1 VKLDPR
7 RVEAFL
13 ARPDPAIDIVL
24 VYGPDTGAVSERV
37 ERLGR
42 QVVADL
48 ADPFQVTD
56 IGAERLREQP
66 QLLIEEAQALC
77 LMGGRRLVRV
87 RRCDDKACR
96 DAVTQLVELGRPAA
110 FVLLEAGELASS
122 SWLRRTAEAQANMAA
137 MPCYREDD
145 KARRQSLPTVLA
157 ELGLGATPEAL
168 DLLIASLGDD
178 RAAGRRE
185 LEKLALYK
193 GDDAAAV
200 TREDVAAVVGDG
212 SALAL
217 DDAVWAA
224 IGGEARRLDNALE
237 RLFSEGEAAVRVL
250 RATASTVLLLVRL
263 QARVEAGASPADA
276 VAGARPPVFWA
287 LRARVT
293 AALSAHPGDR
303 LTAWLAAL
311 QEAETR
317 CKSAGSPDELICR
330 QVLARIGEDAG
341 RRRARA

>member
-1 VKLDPR
+1 MKLDPR

-24 VYGPDTGAVSERV
+24 VYGPDTGAVTERV

-42 QVVADL
+42 HVVADL

-110 FVLLEAGELASS
+110 FVLLEAGELAST
-122 SWLRRTAEAQANMAA
+122 SWLRKTAEAQAHMAA
-137 MPCYREDD
+137 LPCYREDEG
-145 KARRQSLPTVLA
+145 ALRRSVPALLA
-157 ELGLGATPEAL
+157 ELRLEATPEAL
-168 DLLIASLGDD
+168 EQLVASLGDD
-178 RAAGRRE
+178 RGAGRRE
-185 LEKLALYK
+185 LEKLALFK
-193 GDDAAAV
+193 GPASGPV
-200 TREDVAAVVGDG
+200 TAEDVAAVVGDG
-212 SALAL
+212 SAMAL

-224 IGGEARRLDNALE
+224 IGGEGRRLDAGLD
-237 RLFSEGEAAVRVL
+237 RLFGEGEAAVRVL

-263 QARVEAGASPADA
+263 QAKVEAGASPADA
-276 VAGARPPVFWA
+276 VAAARPPVFWA
-287 LRARVT
+287 ARARVIT
-293 AALSAHPGDR
+293 ALSAHPGER
-303 LTAWLAAL
+303 LVAWLAAL

-330 QVLARIGEDAG
+330 QVLARIGLDAG
-341 RRRARA
+341 RRRGRA